1 MSQTSPNL
9 TNLTRLAPFIGK
21 TVKIKK
27 EFFED
32 GYLDIGMLA
41 VVNDIRIG
49 QHGDP
54 EIVLDLS
61 KFHNHNVALERA
73 NYWDKNTMKACLTAS
88 QYGAYPKNHI
98 DRYYI
103 ESDADLSKYLEV
115 IEDPLDTPAMMLE
128 TLKMVYTYYKCV
140 GKTNIEQE
148 NELMRRLDGYWRK

>member
-9 TNLTRLAPFIGK
+9 ANIIRLAPFIRK

-61 KFHNHNVALERA
+61 KFHAHNVSLERA
-73 NYWDKNTMKACLTAS
+73 NYWDKKSMKACLTAS
-88 QYGAYPKNHI
+88 QYGAYPQNHI
-98 DRYYI
+98 DKYYI
-103 ESDADLSKYLEV
+103 EPDVDLNEYLEI

-128 TLKMVYTYYKCV
+128 TLKMAYDVLQLAQ
-140 GKTNIEQE
+140 EQKE
-148 NELMRRLDGYWRK
+148 ELARRLSAYWSK